1 MLRPRNGRK
10 MTHPR
15 SLVASIVL
23 VLGLTL
29 SGCAGMPIDT
39 SALPF
44 DLPFLEAFFEPT
56 PTFTPTPVP
65 SPTPTPEPTPTL
77 APGET
82 PVPATPTPVPTPEVT
97 IPQGFTPVMDANL
110 CYSLAVPGGWSP
122 LDLRSAQFQNLVN
135 TFGMGAQM
143 GPLNEFLASPEGESL
158 GVIYITDLMAA
169 MFGGLPTVLNVSV
182 IDFPGATPEYLVE
195 LIEFNLDNFADML
208 GDVDMQQ
215 LDTAVINNIPGVRGQ
230 ATADLS
236 SVGMNA
242 QVTAQVVGLIAN
254 DKIYIL
260 TLATQSGSFAGKQA
274 QFEQI
279 IGTFRPE

>member
-1 MLRPRNGRK
+1 MFRSRTGRSSR
-10 MTHPR
+10 HPK
-15 SLVASIVL
+15 SLVASAL
-23 VLGLTL
+23 VVVALTL
-29 SGCAGMPIDT
+29 SGCAGLPFDL

-44 DLPFLEAFFEPT
+44 DLSAFIEPT

-65 SPTPTPEPTPTL
+65 TATPTPEPTATL
-77 APGET
+77 MPGET
-82 PVPATPTPVPTPEVT
+82 PIPPTATPVPTPQVN
-97 IPQGFTPVMDANL
+97 IPGGFTPVMDSDL
-110 CYSLAVPGGWSP
+110 GYSLAVPSGWSP

-143 GPLNEFLASPEGESL
+143 GPLNDFLNSPEGESL
-158 GVIYITDLMAA
+158 GVIYVTDLMAA
-169 MFGGLPTVLNVSV
+169 MFGGLPTLLNVSV
-182 IDFPGATPEYLVE
+182 IDFPGATPEYLME
-195 LIEFNLDNFADML
+195 LIEFNLDSFSDSL
-208 GDVDMQQ
+208 GDVQIQQ

-230 ATADLS
+230 ASADLS

-242 QVTAQVVGLIAN
+242 QLTAKVVGLVAN

-260 TLATQSGSFAGKQA
+260 TLATQSSSFAGKDA